1 MKVSNA
7 VTPTKEQLQNLLD
20 SDFEVPVSML
30 NLLKFKEHA
39 EYADGRTSELSGA
52 EAYSLYGEKMA
63 PFVISKGGRLV
74 FGGRAEHLML
84 GEVDELWDT
93 VAIMEYPSK
102 EAFVEI
108 VSAPE
113 VGEFSVHRSAG
124 LAGQL
129 LIAVSA
135 QARI

>member
-1 MKVSNA
+1 
-7 VTPTKEQLQNLLD
+7 
-20 SDFEVPVSML
+20 
-30 NLLKFKEHA
+30 LLKFKEHA

>member
-1 MKVSNA
+1 MNVLNA
-7 VTPTKEQLQNLLD
+7 VTPTQEQLQNLLA
-20 SDFEVPVSML
+20 SDFEGPVSML
-30 NLLKFKEHA
+30 NLLKFKQRA
-39 EYADGRTSELSGA
+39 EYADGRSSELRGA
-52 EAYSLYGEKMA
+52 EAYNLYAEKMA

-84 GEVDELWDT
+84 GEVDELWD
-93 VAIMEYPSK
+93 VAAIMEYPSK

-135 QARI
+135 QGGF

>member
-1 MKVSNA
+1 MNVSNA
-7 VTPTKEQLQNLLD
+7 VTPTQKQLQNLLD
-20 SDFEVPVSML
+20 SDFEGPVSML

-52 EAYSLYGEKMA
+52 EAYGLYGEKMA
-63 PFVISKGGRLV
+63 PFVMSKGGRMV
-74 FGGRAEHLML
+74 FVGRAEHLML

-113 VGEFSVHRSAG
+113 GGEFSVHRSAG

-135 QARI
+135 GNRL

>member
-1 MKVSNA
+1 MNVSNA
-7 VTPTKEQLQNLLD
+7 VTPTQEQLQSLLD
-20 SDFEVPVSML
+20 SDFEGPVSML

-63 PFVISKGGRLV
+63 PFVISKGGRLI

>member
-1 MKVSNA
+1 MNVLNA
-7 VTPTKEQLQNLLD
+7 VTPTQEQLQNLLG
-20 SDFEVPVSML
+20 SDFEGPVSML
-30 NLLKFKEHA
+30 NLLKFKERA
-39 EYADGRTSELSGA
+39 EYADGRTSGLSGA
-52 EAYSLYGEKMA
+52 EAYNLYAEKMA

-84 GEVDELWDT
+84 GEVDELWD
-93 VAIMEYPSK
+93 VAAIMEYPSK

-135 QARI
+135 QGGF

>member
-1 MKVSNA
+1 MNVLNA
-7 VTPTKEQLQNLLD
+7 VTPTQEQLQNLLA
-20 SDFEVPVSML
+20 SDFEGPGSML
-30 NLLKFKEHA
+30 NLLKFKERA
-39 EYADGRTSELSGA
+39 EYADGRSSELSGA
-52 EAYSLYGEKMA
+52 EAYNLYAEKMA

-84 GEVDELWDT
+84 GEVDELWD
-93 VAIMEYPSK
+93 VAAIMEYPSK

-135 QARI
+135 QGGF

>member
-1 MKVSNA
+1 MNVSNA
-7 VTPTKEQLQNLLD
+7 VTPTQEQLRNLLD
-20 SDFEVPVSML
+20 SDAEGPVSML
-30 NLLKFKEHA
+30 NLLKFKERA

>member
-1 MKVSNA
+1 MNFSNA
-7 VTPTKEQLQNLLD
+7 VTPTQEQLQNLLD
-20 SDFEVPVSML
+20 SDFEGPVSML

-39 EYADGRTSELSGA
+39 EYADGRTLELSGA

>member
-1 MKVSNA
+1 MNVLNA
-7 VTPTKEQLQNLLD
+7 VTPTQEQLQNLLA
-20 SDFEVPVSML
+20 SDFEGPVSML
-30 NLLKFKEHA
+30 NLLKFKERA
-39 EYADGRTSELSGA
+39 EYADGRSSELSGA
-52 EAYSLYGEKMA
+52 EAYNLYAEKMA

-84 GEVDELWDT
+84 GEVDELWD
-93 VAIMEYPSK
+93 VAAIMEYPSK

-108 VSAPE
+108 VSSPE

-135 QARI
+135 QGGF

>member
-1 MKVSNA
+1 MNVSNA
-7 VTPTKEQLQNLLD
+7 VTPTQEQLQNLLD
-20 SDFEVPVSML
+20 SDFEGPVSML
-30 NLLKFKEHA
+30 NLLKFKDHA

-63 PFVISKGGRLV
+63 PCVISKGGRLV

-84 GEVDELWDT
+84 GEVDELWDR

-113 VGEFSVHRSAG
+113 LGEFSVHRSAG
-124 LAGQL
+124 LAGQV

-135 QARI
+135 GNRL

>member
-1 MKVSNA
+1 MKVLNA
-7 VTPTKEQLQNLLD
+7 VTPTQEQLQNLLAN
-20 SDFEVPVSML
+20 DFEGPVSML
-30 NLLKFKEHA
+30 NLLKFKERA

-52 EAYSLYGEKMA
+52 EAYNLYAEKMS
-63 PFVISKGGRLV
+63 PYVISKGGRLV

-84 GEVDELWDT
+84 GEVDELWD
-93 VAIMEYPSK
+93 VAAIMEYPSK

-135 QARI
+135 QGGF

>member
-1 MKVSNA
+1 MNVSNA
-7 VTPTKEQLQNLLD
+7 VTPTQEQLQNLLD
-20 SDFEVPVSML
+20 SDFEGPVSML

-52 EAYSLYGEKMA
+52 EAYNLYAEKMA

>member
-1 MKVSNA
+1 MNVSNA
-7 VTPTKEQLQNLLD
+7 VTPTQEQLQNLLD
-20 SDFEVPVSML
+20 SDFEGPVSML

-74 FGGRAEHLML
+74 FGGRAEPLML